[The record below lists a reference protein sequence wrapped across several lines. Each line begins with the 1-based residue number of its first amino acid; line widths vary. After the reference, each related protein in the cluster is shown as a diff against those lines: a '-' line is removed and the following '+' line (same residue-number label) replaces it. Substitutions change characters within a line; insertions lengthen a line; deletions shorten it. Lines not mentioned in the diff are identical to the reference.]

1 MARTIVAIVLAWA
14 LAGAELGRAGEP
26 RIEDLGWLAGA
37 WAGSQ
42 GGVDVEEHWT
52 APRAGSMLG
61 VNRTV
66 KGDRTVAFE
75 FLRIEA
81 DPSGLVYLA
90 SPQGRPATPF
100 RLKELSGQ
108 RVVFEN
114 PEHDFPQRVLYWR
127 DAEDSLHA
135 RIEGTRGGRTAAQ
148 EWVWRRL
155 R

>member
-1 MARTIVAIVLAWA
+1 VAGRNL
-14 LAGAELGRAGEP
+14 GGERGRSRRGRAL
-26 RIEDLGWLAGA
+26 DGA
-37 WAGSQ
+37 Q
-42 GGVDVEEHWT
+42 GGFD
-52 APRAGSMLG
+52 ARRKP
-61 VNRTV
+61 
-66 KGDRTVAFE
+66 DRQGRPHGFE

-100 RLKELSGQ
+100 PLKELSGQ

-148 EWVWRRL
+148 EWVWRRV
-155 R
+155 REGSRPRESRPPGVV